1 MLGLIH
7 RVLVF
12 NATIYIKVAFMTITV
27 TYYFCLNQV
36 GATGL
41 EPATPTTPKWCA
53 TGLRYAPNHATVFT
67 NLIFF
72 LFIFTY

>member
-27 TYYFCLNQV
+27 TYYFS
-36 GATGL
+36 
-41 EPATPTTPKWCA
+41 
-53 TGLRYAPNHATVFT
+53 
-67 NLIFF
+67 
-72 LFIFTY
+72 